1 MIELTSDY
9 WLDADKYE
17 WRILRYRGTFTDSRN
32 GLEKPRYETMGHY
45 AKISQAM
52 TSCLDI
58 MLKES
63 VENEIVTDL
72 TTLAAAAASFKDTI
86 KEKLEEVE

>member
-1 MIELTSDY
+1 MIEITNDY

-17 WRILRYRGTFTDSRN
+17 WRILRYRGTFVDSRD
-32 GLEKPRYETMGHY
+32 GQEKPRYETMGHY